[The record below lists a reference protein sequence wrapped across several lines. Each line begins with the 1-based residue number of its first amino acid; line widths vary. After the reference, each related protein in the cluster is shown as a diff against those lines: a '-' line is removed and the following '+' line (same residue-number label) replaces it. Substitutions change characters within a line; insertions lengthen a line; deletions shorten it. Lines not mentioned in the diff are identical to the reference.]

1 MKAVKGKNKVLSF
14 IGLEE
19 SRLFN
24 KIESAGF
31 FNISNLTEREH
42 VLAKDMFARNIIRKV
57 KNHNN
62 VGYKIYPQR
71 DQI

>member
-1 MKAVKGKNKVLSF
+1 MKAVKGKNKILSL
-14 IGLEE
+14 ISLEE
-19 SRLFN
+19 ARLFN

-31 FNISNLTEREH
+31 VNISNLTEREH
-42 VLAKDMFARNIIRKV
+42 ILANDMFTRNIIRKV

-62 VGYKIYPQR
+62 VVYKIYPQR